1 MMREVGDLLG
11 IPLRVFGPD
20 THITAIVPLAL
31 LNQGEES
38 AGRSW
43 HPPQQ

>member
-1 MMREVGDLLG
+1 MMREVGDSLG

-31 LNQGEES
+31 LNQGEDNAS
-38 AGRSW
+38 LW
-43 HPPQQ
+43 HPPPQ